1 MFLPLFIAFLVQGLL
16 LGLVVLALLA
26 AAPKLQKRY
35 GPRWLCR
42 LWVVLAVLFL
52 VPVRALLP
60 QAPAAVTVSAQPF
73 YTQMTALT
81 EETTTKPAAN
91 VPYRT
96 TTADDNTMHYIVPRA
111 ELQTGRRTVLERLAI
126 DTNWGNLAAL
136 AWELGLTAVALYQFG
151 GYAVWRI
158 RVGRNAQPV
167 AKSWRDALPQGQC
180 PQMQATPLVRSPMVA
195 GALHPVLLVPAGEA
209 LKGAECMLAHELTHI
224 KRHDVAKK
232 LLLTLVCI
240 LHWYNPAVWM
250 LAARAGRDIE
260 EACDA
265 ETLHGRDAAY
275 RTAYADAL
283 MTAVR
288 RSRGPALTSGFALN
302 KRQFKQRL
310 AALWDTA
317 PKRRGR
323 TLLAALALI
332 ACCAGG
338 LVACQITDTPAQET
352 AEPAPTATPSTE
364 EALAEIKDINRQ
376 LPTEQQLTAIRRV
389 DSYFWDECLP
399 TLWGYKFNGGMT
411 SLVEDPAAESA
422 ENENLAAILQEP
434 RADGTTWQDF
444 LNAGKGTFAKVNF
457 EAELEP
463 EKLFLG
469 PQYGEGN
476 FYIYIAV
483 PYDKSEPCE
492 LVSGWQQNN
501 NGEVAHFGT
510 IDPARELRLTNR
522 QYRTLVHQCNALAQA
537 GARDFGTPA
546 DWPQAELET
555 YLYYRNQDFHTF
567 ADALLMLNIDF
578 TGGRDWNSL
587 PYFLTYDELNA
598 LDFTAPKTDA
608 IPDYVVAEGDDC
620 GVWAFT
626 RDGDYLTATWAG
638 VQEYIFYVYNGD
650 TAARTVIVGPNG
662 EQTAPITEM
671 QYDARTVIAGG
682 HSLD

>member
-1 MFLPLFIAFLVQGLL
+1 MFATLFASLFVQGIL
-16 LGLVVLALLA
+16 LGLAALALLA
-26 AAPKLQKRY
+26 AAPRLQKRY
-35 GPRWLCR
+35 GPQWLCR
-42 LWVVLAVLFL
+42 LWVTLAVLLL
-52 VPVRALLP
+52 VPLRALVP
-60 QAPAAVTVSAQPF
+60 QAPAAVSVDTTPLYSR
-73 YTQMTALT
+73 TALSQEVT
-81 EETTTKPAAN
+81 ERPADG
-91 VPYRT
+91 VPYMVAMEGDT
-96 TTADDNTMHYIVPRA
+96 PTGYIVPRA
-111 ELQTGRRTVLERLAI
+111 ELQTGHRTVLERLAVGA
-126 DTNWGNLAAL
+126 TRLNLLAL
-136 AWELGLTAVALYQFG
+136 AWNLGVLAVALYQFG

-158 RVGRNAQPV
+158 RVRRTAQPV
-167 AKSWRDALPQGQC
+167 DPGWRSALPQGAC
-180 PQMQATPLVRSPMVA
+180 PRMVATPLVRSPMVA
-195 GALHPVLLVPAGEA
+195 GTLHPVLLTPTGTAPN
-209 LKGAECMLAHELTHI
+209 GADYMLAHELTHI

-232 LLLTLVCI
+232 LLFTLACAV
-240 LHWYNPAVWM
+240 HWYNPAVWL

-265 ETLHGRDAAY
+265 ETLRGHDAAY
-275 RTAYADAL
+275 RAAYADAL
-283 MTAVR
+283 LTAVR
-288 RSRGPALTSGFALN
+288 RNRGPALTSGFALN

-310 AALWDTA
+310 TALWDTA
-317 PKRRGR
+317 PKHRGR
-323 TLLAALALI
+323 ILLAVLALT
-332 ACCAGG
+332 ACCAGS
-338 LVACQITDTPAQET
+338 LVACQIADTPAQDT

-389 DSYFWDECLP
+389 DSYFWDEYLP

-411 SLVEDPAAESA
+411 SLVDDPAAENP

-444 LNAGKGTFAKVNF
+444 LDAGKGTFAKVNF

-469 PQYGEGN
+469 SQYGEGN

-483 PYDKSEPCE
+483 PYDESEPCE

-501 NGEVAHFGT
+501 TGETAHFGT

-578 TGGRDWNSL
+578 TGDRNWNNL

-608 IPDYVVAEGDDC
+608 IPDYVAAEGDDC

-638 VQEYIFYVYNGD
+638 VQEYRFYVYNGD
-650 TAARTVIVGPNG
+650 TSAL
-662 EQTAPITEM
+662 
-671 QYDARTVIAGG
+671 QYDARTVIVGG

>member
-1 MFLPLFIAFLVQGLL
+1 MFATLFASLFVQGIL
-16 LGLVVLALLA
+16 LGLAALALLA
-26 AAPKLQKRY
+26 AAPRLQKRY
-35 GPRWLCR
+35 GPQWLCR
-42 LWVVLAVLFL
+42 LWVTLAVLLL
-52 VPVRALLP
+52 VPLHALVP
-60 QAPAAVTVSAQPF
+60 QAPAAVSVDTTPLYSR
-73 YTQMTALT
+73 TALSQEVT
-81 EETTTKPAAN
+81 ERPADG
-91 VPYRT
+91 VPYMAAPT
-96 TTADDNTMHYIVPRA
+96 GYIVPRA
-111 ELQTGRRTVLERLAI
+111 ELQTGHRTVLERLAI
-126 DTNWGNLAAL
+126 GATRLNLLAL
-136 AWELGLTAVALYQFG
+136 AWNLGVLAVALYQFG

-158 RVGRNAQPV
+158 RVRRTAQPV
-167 AKSWRDALPQGQC
+167 DTSWRSALPQGAC
-180 PQMQATPLVRSPMVA
+180 PRMVATPLVRSPMVA

-323 TLLAALALI
+323 TLLAALALT

-411 SLVEDPAAESA
+411 SLVDDPAAESA

-469 PQYGEGN
+469 PQYGEGD

-483 PYDKSEPCE
+483 PYDESEPCE

-501 NGEVAHFGT
+501 TGEVAHFGT

-522 QYRTLVHQCNALAQA
+522 QYRTLIHQCNALAQA

-638 VQEYIFYVYNGD
+638 VQKYIFYVYNGD
-650 TAARTVIVGPNG
+650 TSAL
-662 EQTAPITEM
+662 